1 MSEKSLR
8 DSGGL
13 ASTPT
18 LKILILPNG
27 SRIPGLYS
35 GQAGH
40 THGSQ
45 KGGSGDPMA
54 PAEERSRY
62 PSILRLRQLLQEV
75 HRGIFAHHPPTYQT
89 AQDEQ

>member
-1 MSEKSLR
+1 MLV
-8 DSGGL
+8 
-13 ASTPT
+13 
-18 LKILILPNG
+18 LPNG
-27 SRIPGLYS
+27 GQIPGLYS

-54 PAEERSRY
+54 LAKERSRC
-62 PSILRLRQLLQEV
+62 PSLLGLRQLLQEV
-75 HRGIFAHHPPTYQT
+75 HRGIFAHHLPTYQT